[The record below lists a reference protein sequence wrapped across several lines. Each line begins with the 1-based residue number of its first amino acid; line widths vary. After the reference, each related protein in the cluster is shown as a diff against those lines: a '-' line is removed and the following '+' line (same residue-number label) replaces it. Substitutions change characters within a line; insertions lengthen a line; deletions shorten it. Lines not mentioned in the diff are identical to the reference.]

1 MKKLDKRSGPDSTKQ
16 PRSDFNWP
24 PMEEELAP
32 SGIDSSQSAHER
44 LRAYFNWPADD
55 GAPPP
60 VAAETPTVGSEQ
72 PRSAFNW
79 PPPDEVDAS
88 SGVGIIR
95 EPSREE
101 GSFNWP
107 PADEPAA
114 APVQET
120 FEPWPAG
127 VDRQLDGP
135 VLPATPIEAAEYP
148 GVADSP
154 TLEVETAEAA
164 AVDVELDAVTD
175 GQADVD
181 VEFDALTVGQWD
193 VEIGRL
199 QTLIEG
205 LTEKLEWRATGA
217 IGNQQR
223 LKH

>member
-1 MKKLDKRSGPDSTKQ
+1 MKKLGKRSGSDSTQQ

-24 PMEEELAP
+24 PIEEELAP
-32 SGIDSSQSAHER
+32 SGIDSSPTAHDR

-55 GAPPP
+55 DGAPPLA
-60 VAAETPTVGSEQ
+60 AAETPTVGSEE

-79 PPPDEVDAS
+79 PPADEVDAS

-95 EPSREE
+95 EPPREE
-101 GSFNWP
+101 GSLNWP
-107 PADEPAA
+107 PGDEPAA
-114 APVQET
+114 APVVQET

-127 VDRQLDGP
+127 VDRQPDGP
-135 VLPATPIEAAEYP
+135 VLAATPIEAAEYP

-164 AVDVELDAVTD
+164 DVDVELDALTD
-175 GQADVD
+175 GQW
-181 VEFDALTVGQWD
+181 E
-193 VEIGRL
+193 VEIARL